1 MTVRPARPMWL
12 ACILATNTWAA
23 EPPVMTPGQVT
34 ERSLIDALILP
45 KPAAQAGEVRDSRDM
60 SATPPPS
67 AAVDAEAPA
76 SGIPASRSRGFRP
89 LTRPA
94 APPVPAQAARKAHIL
109 MTFETNSVELTPD
122 TVRVLDQLARAMN
135 SSELDGTVFVVE
147 GHADARGDA
156 ALNLALSQ
164 RRAEAVVDH
173 LRLNHR
179 LAADRLSASG
189 KGASEPLN
197 TLRLDAPENRR
208 VTIVSRRP

>member
-1 MTVRPARPMWL
+1 MTVRPACPIWL
-12 ACILATNTWAA
+12 ACILAANTWAA
-23 EPPVMTPGQVT
+23 EPPVMMPGQVT
-34 ERSLIDALILP
+34 ERSLIDALALP
-45 KPAAQAGEVRDSRDM
+45 KQVAPASDAGDRRDT
-60 SATPPPS
+60 AAAPPPT
-67 AAVDAEAPA
+67 AAADADAPA

-89 LTRPA
+89 VIRPA
-94 APPVPAQAARKAHIL
+94 APPMPVQAARKAHIL
-109 MTFETNSVELTPD
+109 MTFETNSADLTPD

-164 RRAEAVVDH
+164 RRAEAVVAY
-173 LRLNHR
+173 LRLTHR
-179 LAADRLSASG
+179 LSADRLSASG

-197 TLRLDAPENRR
+197 TLRPDAPENRR